1 MIRLTPLT
9 EFPMLEE
16 LTAFTQHFSFHVQRR
31 GSVYSY
37 LLAVALMGFAFWLRL
52 EIAPVSAGLQYL
64 TFFPA
69 VTLAAIVGGYSAGF
83 LATIIGVVLAT
94 YIFTPP
100 YYSFSIEG
108 WQLSL
113 WSNLVFLLNGII
125 VSLSIEAMHRY
136 REKYVLELKQSTEA
150 LAALEG
156 STQHVRK
163 ILDNLFAYVA
173 LLDTNGVV
181 QEMNKAPLERSGYP
195 RENVIGQYFY
205 DGPWWSYDETVR
217 AQLMEA
223 IDGAKQGQARRY
235 DVVVKMGDDLVP
247 IDFMISPVYDER
259 GNIIGL
265 LPTAVDITARKQAEE
280 EVRRLASHDTLTK
293 LPNRRLLNDR
303 LDQTIAASK
312 RSGRYAA
319 LLFLD
324 LDNFKPLNDKHGH
337 AVGDLLL
344 IEAAQR
350 LKNCVRET
358 DTVAR
363 VGGDEFVVLLSELD
377 LDKTESTTQ
386 ALNVAEKILT
396 SLSESYR
403 LAIRNEEKA
412 DVIVDHLCTTSI
424 GAAVFNSQDE
434 STDDII
440 RWADLAMYQAKK
452 AGRNSIRFH
461 DSAP

>member
-1 MIRLTPLT
+1 MICLTPLT

-16 LTAFTQHFSFHVQRR
+16 LTAFTQRFSFHVQRR

-52 EIAPVSAGLQYL
+52 AIAPVSAGLQYL

-69 VTLAAIVGGYSAGF
+69 VTLAAIVGGYSAGL
-83 LATIIGVVLAT
+83 LATIIGVALAT

-108 WQLSL
+108 WQFSL

-125 VSLSIEAMHRY
+125 VSLSIETMHRY
-136 REKYVLELKQSTEA
+136 REKYALELKQSTEA

-217 AQLMEA
+217 TQLMEA
-223 IDGAKQGQARRY
+223 IEGAKQGQARRY

-303 LDQTIAASK
+303 LDQTLAASK

-344 IEAAQR
+344 VEAAQR

-461 DSAP
+461 DSSP